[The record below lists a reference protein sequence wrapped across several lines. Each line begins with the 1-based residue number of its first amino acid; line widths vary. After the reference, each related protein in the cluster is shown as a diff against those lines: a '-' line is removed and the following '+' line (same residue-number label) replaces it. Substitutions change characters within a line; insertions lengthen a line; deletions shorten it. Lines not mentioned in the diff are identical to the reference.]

1 MSPKARPWI
10 AGLVSGLSVGLL
22 GLVLAVLRPSALE
35 RSELWSYDL
44 RIRSAAAD
52 RQARTDIVLI
62 KVSEQDIT
70 NVEDNLSISWPWP
83 RALFGYIATYAK
95 RAGARVITYDWL
107 FQERGQFSVGDAE
120 ELATALHEAGN
131 TVIGLA
137 LTSSSI
143 LQERKPGAWA
153 AELGTFPTKDE
164 AVAAALKLQAFN
176 TRTFLIGKGPFTVWY
191 GGLTSA
197 ADLTAMW
204 TRLLRPENAG
214 DVLAPDA
221 EPEPEPEPAPCAAGS
236 AAGSAAPDKPPAP
249 VKPPPTMRQLT
260 EAELATE
267 VNVAA
272 LVAER
277 EGTLGTGPVP
287 KREGIDPPLGVLAFA
302 PARLGHVHQTNDI
315 DSVMRE
321 HAPLAEHD
329 GRLFP
334 SLPLASYLVAHPTEK
349 FSLEG
354 HTLHVGDKTFELD
367 ASGRFVIRFVTAG
380 SYRQISAYDILRSQ
394 ALLDEGKP
402 PIIKDEEL
410 KGAYVIVAATAHG
423 LRDLRPTPMS
433 EAQLGAEI
441 NANVLD
447 NLEEGKFIHR
457 ASPAVDG
464 IITLLLCLLAAVTM
478 TALSR
483 AFKRV
488 IVAFP
493 LVLLATV
500 VISGGYVMIAGWA
513 LSSRDLWLAVAT
525 PAISSA
531 LASFVTVIVL
541 SAVERQNRRFV
552 QEALGRY
559 TSPALVRELIEH
571 PEHLSLE
578 WGEEREMSVYF
589 SDLAGFTTISEHLS
603 AKDLVTLLNE
613 YLTEMTDLVLA
624 HGGIV
629 DKYIGDAVMAFW
641 GAPLRD
647 KQHALHAVSCAIAMR
662 KRCDELRA
670 GWQARF
676 GHALHARA
684 GVNSGGS
691 IVGNMGSK
699 HKYNY
704 TVMGDMVNLAARL
717 EGANKPYGTYL
728 MISETTLAEL
738 GGAVEVRE
746 LDLVAVKGKDKA
758 VRVFEVLD
766 LKGQADPALVATA
779 RKFEEA
785 LALYRARKFT
795 EAKAMFSEL
804 GDDPP
809 SKLYVERCTYFET
822 EPPADGWDGVWHM
835 KEK

>member
-1 MSPKARPWI
+1 M
-10 AGLVSGLSVGLL
+10 GLL
-22 GLVLAVLRPSALE
+22 GLVLAVIRPSALE

-44 RIRSAAAD
+44 RIRNAAAD

-83 RALFGYIATYAK
+83 RALFGYIATYCK
-95 RAGARVITYDWL
+95 RAGARVIVYDWL

-120 ELATALHEAGN
+120 ELATALRDAGN

-153 AELGTFPTKDE
+153 ALLGTFPTKAE
-164 AVAAALKLQAFN
+164 AVAAALRLGAFN
-176 TRTFLIGKGPFTVWY
+176 TRTFLLGTGPVVVWY
-191 GGLTSA
+191 GGLTNE
-197 ADLTAMW
+197 ADLTSMW
-204 TRLLRPENAG
+204 TRLARPENAR
-214 DVLAPDA
+214 DVVAPDLEGDA
-221 EPEPEPEPAPCAAGS
+221 EPA
-236 AAGSAAPDKPPAP
+236 KPQ
-249 VKPPPTMRQLT
+249 MRQLAA
-260 EAELATE
+260 AELATE
-267 VNVAA
+267 LDIGK
-272 LVAER
+272 LVSER
-277 EGTLGTGPVP
+277 EGIPGTGPVP
-287 KREGIDPPLGVLAFA
+287 KRDGIDAPLGVLAFA

-321 HAPLAEHD
+321 HAPLVEHD

-334 SLPLASYLVAHPTEK
+334 SLPLAAYLVAHPKEK
-349 FSLEG
+349 FALDG
-354 HTLHVGDKTFELD
+354 HTLTVGDKKFELD

-380 SYRQISAYDILRSQ
+380 SYRTISSYDILRSQ
-394 ALLDEGKP
+394 ALIDEGKP
-402 PIIKDEEL
+402 PVIKDDEL

-447 NLEEGKFIHR
+447 NLEDGLYIRR
-457 ASPAVDG
+457 ASPQADG
-464 IITLLLCLLAAVTM
+464 VITLFLCLLAAGTM

-488 IVAFP
+488 IIAFP
-493 LVLLATV
+493 LMLLATV
-500 VISGGYVMIAGWA
+500 VISGGYVLLAGWA
-513 LSSRDLWLAVAT
+513 LQSKDLWLAVAT
-525 PAISSA
+525 PAIASA
-531 LASFVTVIVL
+531 VASFVTLIVM

-559 TSPALVRELIEH
+559 TSPALVQELIDH

-578 WGEEREMSVYF
+578 WGDEREMSVYF
-589 SDLAGFTTISEHLS
+589 SDLAGFTTISENLS

-647 KQHALHAVSCAIAMR
+647 KEHALHAVSCAIAMR
-662 KRCDELRA
+662 KRCAELRA
-670 GWQARF
+670 GWLERF
-676 GHALHARA
+676 GHELHARA
-684 GVNSGGS
+684 GVNSGGAV
-691 IVGNMGSK
+691 VGNMGSK

-728 MISETTLAEL
+728 MISETTLTDL
-738 GGAVEVRE
+738 NGACDVRE

-766 LKGQADPALVATA
+766 LRGKAPAELVATA
-779 RKFEEA
+779 RRFEEG
-785 LALYRARKFT
+785 LALYRACKFS
-795 EAKAMFSEL
+795 EAKAIFTELSE
-804 GDDPP
+804 DPP
-809 SKLYVERCTYFET
+809 SKLYLERCTYFES
-822 EPPADGWDGVWHM
+822 EPPGDGWDGVWHM

>member
-1 MSPKARPWI
+1 MFPSVSPKARPWI
-10 AGLVSGLSVGLL
+10 AGLTAGLAVGLL
-22 GLVLAVLRPSALE
+22 GLVLAVIRPSALE

-62 KVSEQDIT
+62 NVSEQDIT

-83 RALFGYIATYAK
+83 RALFGYIATYCK
-95 RAGARVITYDWL
+95 RAGARVIVYDWL

-120 ELATALHEAGN
+120 ELATALHDAGN

-137 LTSSSI
+137 LTSSSL

-153 AELGTFPTKDE
+153 ALLGTYPTKAE
-164 AVAAALKLQAFN
+164 AVAAALRLGAFN
-176 TRTFLIGKGPFTVWY
+176 TRTFLLGTGPVVVWY
-191 GGLTSA
+191 GGLTNE
-197 ADLTAMW
+197 ADLTSMW
-204 TRLLRPENAG
+204 TRLARPENAR
-214 DVLAPDA
+214 DVLAPDL
-221 EPEPEPEPAPCAAGS
+221 EGDAAV
-236 AAGSAAPDKPPAP
+236 PKPQ
-249 VKPPPTMRQLT
+249 MRQL
-260 EAELATE
+260 AAPELATE
-267 VNVAA
+267 LDIGK

-277 EGTLGTGPVP
+277 EGIPGTGPVP
-287 KREGIDPPLGVLAFA
+287 KRDGIDPPLGVLAFA
-302 PARLGHVHQTNDI
+302 PTRLGHVHQTNDI

-321 HAPLAEHD
+321 HAPLVEHD

-334 SLPLASYLVAHPTEK
+334 SLPLAAYLVAHPAEK
-349 FSLEG
+349 FALDG
-354 HTLHVGDKTFELD
+354 HTLTVGDKKFELD
-367 ASGRFVIRFVTAG
+367 ARGQFVIRFVTAG
-380 SYRQISAYDILRSQ
+380 SYRTISSYEILRSQ
-394 ALLDEGKP
+394 ALIDEGKP
-402 PIIKDEEL
+402 PVIKDDEL
-410 KGAYVIVAATAHG
+410 KGAYVIVAATAHA

-447 NLEEGKFIHR
+447 NLEEGMYIR
-457 ASPAVDG
+457 RTSPTTDG
-464 IITLLLCLLAAVTM
+464 LITLFLCLFAAGAM

-488 IVAFP
+488 IIAFP
-493 LVLLATV
+493 LMLLTTI
-500 VISGGYVMIAGWA
+500 VISGGYVLLAGWA
-513 LSSRDLWLAVAT
+513 LQAKDVWIAVAT
-525 PAISSA
+525 PAIASA
-531 LASFVTVIVL
+531 LASFVTLIVM

-559 TSPALVRELIEH
+559 TSPALVQELIDH

-578 WGEEREMSVYF
+578 WGNEREMSVYF
-589 SDLAGFTTISEHLS
+589 SDLAGFTTISENLS
-603 AKDLVTLLNE
+603 AKELVTLLNE

-647 KQHALHAVSCAIAMR
+647 KNHALHAVSCAIAMR
-662 KRCDELRA
+662 KRCAELRA
-670 GWQARF
+670 GWLERF
-676 GHALHARA
+676 GHELHARA
-684 GVNSGGS
+684 GVNSGGAV
-691 IVGNMGSK
+691 VGNMGSK

-728 MISETTLAEL
+728 MISETTLVDL
-738 GGAVEVRE
+738 NGACDVRE

-758 VRVFEVLD
+758 VRVFEVLE
-766 LKGQADPALVATA
+766 LKDKAPPEMIATA
-779 RKFEEA
+779 RRFEA
-785 LALYRARKFT
+785 GLALYRACKFS
-795 EAKAMFSEL
+795 EAKTIFAEL
-804 GDDPP
+804 SDDPP
-809 SKLYVERCTYFET
+809 SKLYVERCTYFES
-822 EPPADGWDGVWHM
+822 EPPGDGWDGVWHM

>member
-1 MSPKARPWI
+1 MFPTVSPKARPWI
-10 AGLVSGLSVGLL
+10 AGLTAGLAVGLL

-44 RIRSAAAD
+44 RIRSAATE
-52 RQARTDIVLI
+52 RTASANIVLI

-83 RALFGYIATYAK
+83 RALFGYIATYCK

-120 ELATALHEAGN
+120 ELATALKEAGN

-143 LQERKPGAWA
+143 FRERKPGAWA
-153 AELGTFPTKDE
+153 AQLGSFEKKDE
-164 AVAAALKLQAFN
+164 AVSAALRLQAFN
-176 TRTFLIGKGPFTVWY
+176 TRTFLFGKGPFTVWY
-191 GGLTSA
+191 GGLTA
-197 ADLTAMW
+197 EADLQNLYA
-204 TRLLRPENAG
+204 RLARVENAK
-214 DVLAPDA
+214 DIVAPDVEEGV
-221 EPEPEPEPAPCAAGS
+221 EP
-236 AAGSAAPDKPPAP
+236 KPP
-249 VKPPPTMRQLT
+249 VMRQLT
-260 EAELATE
+260 ADELLAE
-267 VNVAA
+267 VNVGQ
-272 LVAER
+272 LVIER
-277 EGTLGTGPVP
+277 EGIVGTGDVP
-287 KREGIDPPLGVLAFA
+287 KREGIDPPLGVLALA

-315 DSVMRE
+315 DSVMRM
-321 HAPLAEHD
+321 HAPLAEHA

-334 SLPLASYLVAHPTEK
+334 SLPLATYLVAHPTEK
-349 FSLEG
+349 YGLDGSKL
-354 HTLHVGDKTFELD
+354 TLGDKSFKLD
-367 ASGRFVIRFVTAG
+367 SDGRFPIRFVTAG

-447 NLEEGKFIHR
+447 NLEAGQWIGR
-457 ASPAVDG
+457 VSPALDG
-464 IITLLLCLLAAVTM
+464 LITLLLCLIAALAM

-493 LVLLATV
+493 LMLLATV
-500 VISGGYVMIAGWA
+500 AISGGYVLLARWA
-513 LSSRDLWLAVAT
+513 LASHDLWVGVAT
-525 PAISSA
+525 PVAASA
-531 LASFVTVIVL
+531 VASFVTLITL

-559 TSPALVRELIEH
+559 TSPALVQELIDH

-589 SDLAGFTTISEHLS
+589 SDLAGFTTISEDLS

-613 YLTEMTDLVLA
+613 YLTEMTDLVLS
-624 HGGIV
+624 HGGVV

-641 GAPLRD
+641 GAPIRD
-647 KQHALHAVSCAIAMR
+647 KNHALNAVTCAIAMR
-662 KRCDELRA
+662 KKCDELRA
-670 GWQARF
+670 GWQERF
-676 GHALHARA
+676 GHELHARA

-728 MISETTLAEL
+728 MISETTLADL
-738 GGAVEVRE
+738 NGAAEVRE
-746 LDLVAVKGKDKA
+746 LDLVAVKGKNKP
-758 VRVFEVLD
+758 VRVFEVLE
-766 LKGQADPALVATA
+766 LKGKADPKLVETA
-779 RKFEEA
+779 RRFEEG
-785 LALYRARKFT
+785 LALYRAMKFA
-795 EAKAMFSEL
+795 EAKAIFTEL
-804 GDDPP
+804 AGDPP
-809 SKLYVERCTYFET
+809 SKLFSERCDYFT
-822 EPPADGWDGVWHM
+822 NEPPDDGWDGVWHM